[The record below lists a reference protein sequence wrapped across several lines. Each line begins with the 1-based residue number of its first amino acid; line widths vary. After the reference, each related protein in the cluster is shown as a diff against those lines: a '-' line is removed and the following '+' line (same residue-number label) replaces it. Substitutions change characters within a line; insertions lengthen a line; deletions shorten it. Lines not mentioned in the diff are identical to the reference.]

1 MTTRRTTTEDLENL
15 TDLGIRSKASWGYSN
30 DQMAVFRAELTW
42 SEGSLASRRVYAIQN
57 DELSLL
63 GYYSLK
69 PIDRTSV
76 KLEHIFVDPEY
87 FGLEIGRHLFD
98 HARRTAACSGCL
110 RMTIL
115 SDSNAA
121 GFYDRVGCR
130 KTEDM
135 PSSIPGRT
143 LPVYTVDLT

>member
-15 TDLGIRSKASWGYSN
+15 TDLGIRSKASRGYSN

-76 KLEHIFVDPEY
+76 KLEHIFVDP
-87 FGLEIGRHLFD
+87 
-98 HARRTAACSGCL
+98 A
-110 RMTIL
+110 
-115 SDSNAA
+115 
-121 GFYDRVGCR
+121 
-130 KTEDM
+130 
-135 PSSIPGRT
+135 
-143 LPVYTVDLT
+143 